1 MRPGVIGGIGAACI
15 AAMLALVSSA
25 AAAPRPPGQ
34 KLSPRLAVLAKSD
47 ALRSVP
53 PREQAARLDVALQGP
68 GSLMRYGGRPVVEVR
83 VAGDAQAAA
92 DELRAAG
99 AEVLSVSPNYGIV
112 TTAVTPASL
121 EDVAQVPGVEA
132 VTEQLTPAT
141 SQVMPAAFGAGGCVG
156 DVTSEGDDQ
165 LSAPE
170 VRGTYGIAGKGVE
183 VGILSDSFDR
193 APGSNAAADVTS
205 GDLPGPGNPCGRTTP
220 VRVLEDLPPQSNLD
234 PTDEGRAMA
243 QLVHD
248 LAPAARLSFATGFV
262 SDPFDMARNIRRLA
276 NAGAHVIV
284 DDVTWPQEPFF
295 QAGPIDDAIDDVT
308 DQGVVYFS
316 SAGNSNTRPN
326 SQFGSWET
334 STYRNPADCPALS
347 LPPQDEE
354 CLDFDPAPG
363 PGNADRGYEVRVAN
377 GGTLDVI
384 MQWAEPWF
392 GVDTDLDFYLVD
404 SSNDVLAV
412 SELDSVAR
420 QQPVER
426 WVWENN
432 TGSPQDVRMVVNRA
446 SGTGSVRVKL
456 RNGFASSGVTSNE
469 YADAEAPD
477 IAGPTIMGH
486 NGAQDAVSVAAV
498 WHGDD
503 DLLEPFSSRGPLT
516 HYFRPVNGT
525 VPVQPLPNPL
535 VLEKPD
541 IAASDGVRTTFFTP
555 PPPFRFFG
563 TSAAAPH
570 AAAVAAL
577 QLDATPNASP
587 AAIGAAQAAS
597 AVPVGE
603 FEPLEAGAGLVD
615 ALAAVERDTTGPATR
630 LKGRPDKRTTK
641 RRAMFTF
648 HAEARARYEC
658 KLDSKPWRACSSGVS
673 YKVKR
678 GKHQFRVRATD
689 QLGNQG
695 PIKGHKWRRVRR

>member
-1 MRPGVIGGIGAACI
+1 MRPGVIGGMGAAVI
-15 AAMLALVSSA
+15 AAMLAHASLA
-25 AAAPRPPGQ
+25 LAAPRAPGQ
-34 KLSPRLAVLAKSD
+34 ELSPRLAALARSPE
-47 ALRSVP
+47 LRSAP
-53 PREQAARLDVALQGP
+53 ARKQAARLDVATDGA
-68 GSLMRYGGRPVVEVR
+68 GSLMRYGERLVVQVR

-99 AEVLSVSPNYGIV
+99 AEVLGVSPSYGIV
-112 TTAVTPASL
+112 TTAVAPASL
-121 EDVAQVPGVEA
+121 EDVGQVPGVEA

-141 SQVMPAAFGAGGCVG
+141 SQVTPAALGGGGCVG

-165 LSAPE
+165 LNAPD
-170 VRGTYGIAGKGVE
+170 VRGSYGITGKGVE

-193 APGSNAAADVTS
+193 APGSNAAADVES
-205 GDLPGPGNPCGRTTP
+205 GDLPGPGNPCGRTAP
-220 VRVLEDLPPQSNLD
+220 VRVLEDLPPQSNVD

-248 LAPAARLSFATGFV
+248 LAPAARLSFATGFF

-284 DDVTWPQEPFF
+284 DDVTWPEEPFF
-295 QAGPIDDAIDDVT
+295 QAGPVDDAIDDVT

-316 SAGNSNTRPN
+316 SAGNSNARPN

-334 STYRNPADCPALS
+334 PTYRNPADCPALS

-384 MQWAEPWF
+384 MQWAEPWY

-404 SSNDVLAV
+404 SSNDVLAQ
-412 SELDSVAR
+412 SEFDSVMR

-426 WVWENN
+426 WFWQNT
-432 TGSPQDVRMVVNRA
+432 TGSPQDVRIVVNRA

-469 YADAEAPD
+469 YANPD
-477 IAGPTIMGH
+477 EPDVAGPTIMGH
-486 NGAQDAVSVAAV
+486 NGAQDALSVAAV
-498 WHGDD
+498 RHDD
-503 DLLEPFSSRGPLT
+503 SDLLEPFSSRGPVT

-525 VPVQPLPNPL
+525 APAPPLPSPR

-541 IAASDGVRTTFFTP
+541 ISASDGVQTTFFSP
-555 PPPFRFFG
+555 FFG

-587 AAIGAAQAAS
+587 GAIAAAQRGT

-603 FEPLEAGAGLVD
+603 FGLGEAGAGLVD
-615 ALAAVERDTTGPATR
+615 ALAAVEWDTRGPATT
-630 LKGRPDKRTTK
+630 LKGRPNKRTTK
-641 RRAMFTF
+641 RRAKFTF
-648 HAEARARYEC
+648 HAEARADYEC
-658 KLDSKPWRACSSGVS
+658 KLDGQAWKSCKSPET

-678 GKHQFRVRATD
+678 GTHHFRVRATD
-689 QLGNQG
+689 QLGNIG
-695 PIKGHKWRRVRR
+695 PVTKDKWRRVRR